1 VAAGENRGSALQLRG
16 QAEIPSGRGLVAMTD
31 GISVHNMWRANHFK
45 KVFAIAADCSRHHRE
60 LLQHLLRKGVW
71 INSELLKPHL

>member
-1 VAAGENRGSALQLRG
+1 MEAAENRGTEQQSFG

-71 INSELLKPHL
+71 INSELLKLHL